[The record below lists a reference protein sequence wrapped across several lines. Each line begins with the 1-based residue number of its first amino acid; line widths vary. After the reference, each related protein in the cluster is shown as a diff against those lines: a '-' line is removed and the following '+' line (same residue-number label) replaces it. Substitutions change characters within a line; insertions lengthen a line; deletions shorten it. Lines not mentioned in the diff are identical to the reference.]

1 MSFSFLLPYRIES
14 KLLRHLVTLKW
25 SQPISSTLF
34 PPNMNQCQ
42 IVLLPAKGEENGV
55 DNQNLAWVPSKNGNW
70 DKNLSQIVYLRVD
83 PRRVRYKRKWTRER
97 RKANLKS
104 MSLCWSPLG
113 SLGLNTARAAWGAH
127 RILEIV
133 CWRSISL
140 LTSISHYLMVVPEDL
155 NCLTLLGCTRVKA
168 KHPTWQHWRKLGDTK
183 SVEWKNGTK

>member
-25 SQPISSTLF
+25 SQPISSTLS
-34 PPNMNQCQ
+34 PPNMDQCQ

-70 DKNLSQIVYLRVD
+70 DKNLSQIVYLWVD
-83 PRRVRYKRKWTRER
+83 PRRVKYKRKWNRER
-97 RKANLKS
+97 RKASLKS
-104 MSLCWSPLG
+104 MLLCWSPLG
-113 SLGLNTARAAWGAH
+113 SLGLNSATAAWGAH

-140 LTSISHYLMVVPEDL
+140 LASISHYLMVVPEDL
-155 NCLTLLGCTRVKA
+155 NSLTLLGCTCVKA
-168 KHPTWQHWRKLGDTK
+168 NHPT
-183 SVEWKNGTK
+183 